1 MYIQS
6 IRVRGFTDEAS
17 EDRFIMD
24 MDHYH
29 FGVSLH
35 SAAYQSV
42 LDLMTVLA
50 KLDVIDMQPDDED
63 IYQVLTAQI
72 FKRKR

>member
-50 KLDVIDMQPDDED
+50 KLDVIDMQPIDLTK
-63 IYQVLTAQI
+63 YQVCCSDI
-72 FKRKR
+72 